1 MISRKAKRLMSHLA
15 LIVLC
20 IGAQEPYK
28 PAAHLRLLEQLPQH
42 PREYAGYLDLPGP
55 LPLIKPGTQLRIR
68 DEAFAVGDM
77 LGEGGFAKVRITL
90 GLRKPVLQIRILR
103 IPVFSGLPV
112 RGMDPDPSI
121 IKQK

>member
-1 MISRKAKRLMSHLA
+1 MDPQHWFCDISLF
-15 LIVLC
+15 IT
-20 IGAQEPYK
+20 AQEPYK

-77 LGEGGFAKVRITL
+77 LGEGGFAKVRMSC
-90 GLRKPVLQIRILR
+90 VL
-103 IPVFSGLPV
+103 
-112 RGMDPDPSI
+112 
-121 IKQK
+121 

>member
-1 MISRKAKRLMSHLA
+1 M
-15 LIVLC
+15 LC

-77 LGEGGFAKVRITL
+77 LGEGGFAKVSITFFL
-90 GLRKPVLQIRILR
+90 LLRLVSSYRTAANLFNNLY
-103 IPVFSGLPV
+103 
-112 RGMDPDPSI
+112 
-121 IKQK
+121 